1 MTYQTIY
8 SSESATPMQ
17 MEDLEEILEHARR
30 NNARSG
36 ITGALVYVDG
46 VFLQILE
53 GHAEVVQELMEKI
66 SRDVRHETVTVLK
79 QGEIPA
85 AIFRDWKMAYVSATS
100 EQIAKWAGLSGTT
113 AIPDILSDMR
123 SDPFKATQVAQS
135 ILSVLAKEPNTGS
148 TAE

>member
-1 MTYQTIY
+1 MTYQIIY

-17 MEDLEEILEHARR
+17 IEDLEEILEHARR
-30 NNARSG
+30 NNSRSG

-53 GHAEVVQELMEKI
+53 GDTKVVQELMAKI

-85 AIFRDWKMAYVSATS
+85 AIFPDWKMAYVSATS
-100 EQIAKWAGLSGTT
+100 QQVAKWAGLSGTT

>member
-1 MTYQTIY
+1 MTYQIIY

-30 NNARSG
+30 NNSRSG

-53 GHAEVVQELMEKI
+53 GDTEVVQELMEKI

-100 EQIAKWAGLSGTT
+100 EQVAKWAGLSETT

-135 ILSVLAKEPNTGS
+135 ILSVLAKQPNTGS